1 MKRISTIRKDKYFLT
16 LLCVLVAI
24 LLPNEVWSI
33 SKATVTLYSE
43 PSVGGVVHVD
53 KTDGVAPSATETNS
67 PLTQEA
73 GFWDTGVM
81 FNFYLS
87 NNPTAGYVFKGYA
100 ESQNVNIGTV
110 NSPYSLKG
118 TTTGA
123 SKTLYAIFAT
133 LQASATSLSE
143 TQVGQSSECKVT
155 IKHAHAGIVSLSLDN
170 TAEFSLSKTS
180 FSSTAAGIEEVI
192 VRFTPKCASAGLET
206 RTATLTITSNNGL
219 SNVNISLSG
228 KASLIQGQSLSWV
241 EPINTNILKGTT
253 AKIKA
258 TATSGLVVS
267 YSSNKPGVL
276 TVDAN
281 GNITAIGEGDAIITA
296 SQAGD
301 CTYAA
306 ATSITK
312 TFTISD
318 KKTPT
323 FWLEN
328 NPDLTEKNLMVD
340 GTTTISITNIDA
352 AGFKADYDA
361 NLLGFSLVDGVATIT
376 AKNAGTATL
385 TLTQTETNAVFATSR
400 VFTFHISR
408 YTGTLAL
415 TNNLGTAYKVDD
427 AVNIVDCYTA
437 SNSEVEVQVASSN
450 TDVIAVVDGKLKA
463 VGAGT
468 ATVTFSQAET
478 YKWTALSVSQTI
490 TVTKYD
496 LSASISQATATWD
509 ETINNPFAITYNLND
524 FFVQSLD
531 PSIATYAN
539 GAIQTYAETGTARF
553 LISRPEDYKY
563 NQLAETLSINV
574 AAEQKSCYVLE
585 QFDEVNINYYDGA
598 KQYNLSGIGERLSV
612 LVHKQN
618 YGTQDFTIQGYDANG
633 NATTLINLG
642 NDDIP
647 TSYGSPFTCSVPENI
662 VRIEVTSGG
671 TLDKYF
677 RELRITRK
685 NFLTPNT
692 DAIIMSSSKGQ
703 NATATFDVAYGSCG
717 CTVKVVS
724 NNPKITVSPTS
735 FYAEGNGTQ
744 TITITGDASEEGTE
758 TATITLYDQS
768 KKTTVTF
775 TNTTVGKLTTHIE
788 YTGQASYD
796 QSAGEQS
803 NPFRVIDA
811 NGVEVIGAKITMVSD
826 KIAVLS
832 VSEDGVSSFTPSC
845 GGNVTLTATYDGDE
859 AHQPSTLSQSIF
871 VEKCAHHIE
880 WQQSLMGFTAT
891 PEGVINET
899 VLLTARAVNDNGTA
913 TNIPITYT
921 IADPTIATLIDN
933 GNGTY
938 SVHVTAVGETTITA
952 TTAEDDTYAIESVTH
967 SIRVRKEGEACHS
980 FAIEHAN
987 QLSMFMG
994 GTTDELV
1001 ISGLPDQ
1008 LTFDAKRGG
1017 GAIGNGITIQYNDGS
1032 SWQDLQTI
1040 DLTGSW
1046 ASYGPY
1052 PVPEAA
1058 QRLRFI
1064 GSGTLSRYVR
1074 NIYVT
1079 QKTYLHTD
1087 IASISISDKVHKSF
1101 SQSFSV
1107 AYSDIPVIQYSIEC
1121 TNPNITLALTTD
1133 RPVSNNCGEYGT
1145 YTFTLS
1151 GSSNF
1156 PGDYSGTIHLH
1167 TSAGDA
1173 RDIPFTIKITLNG
1186 TFYFNKEAGDWDT
1199 TNKWKYGYSYDHGLL
1214 PDGATEAVIS
1224 KPVTLNSHAEVY
1236 ALRIEEEGMITIGEN
1251 GGLTVYEG
1259 GITIKN
1265 ASSIHL
1271 ISNHNGAGYLRV
1283 SPNSTM
1289 SSAPEVTTHYT
1300 TRSTLSTGAN
1310 KDATWQY
1317 VGAPGDNCNITTDGS
1332 QWLYLWDEQN
1342 GWVQKSGTLTLTPFA
1357 GYAIT
1362 QYGQPTYEWTSTM
1375 ILANHDVVLTKTA
1388 DGMDGANV
1396 FVNSYTAPIDVKC
1409 FTPEDFKGDMDKTF
1423 YLFNAGSWNQWN
1435 AGESNGSNLGKN
1447 GDDTPGH
1454 YCAIPALAASYMDPA
1469 YDITTIPPMQGV
1481 YVKTNADEARIHLN
1495 YEKHVWKATDSNL
1508 NRPMRK
1514 ATLNEDTAQPSFAR
1528 VRIQANSTNSGAD
1541 RLYVIQDSLFSK
1553 AYDNGY
1559 DAPKEI
1565 ADGLMNLYVSEP
1577 FELLEVACSDHIDS
1591 TTIGFTAGEDSN
1603 YTLRFTSIVDEETLY
1618 LSDNENGLCVQIEE
1632 GMEYTFTALPYSNN
1646 VQRFVL
1652 LRTPTANTP
1661 QGPTTDYENQSEHS
1675 FKPEGRLVMK
1685 DGQVYIVAGGL
1696 WYTMLGQSVQQK

>member
-1 MKRISTIRKDKYFLT
+1 MKRKSTIRKDKYFLT
-16 LLCVLVAI
+16 LLCVLVAVFM
-24 LLPNEVWSI
+24 PNNAHALRYAGV
-33 SKATVTLYSE
+33 KVYSE
-43 PSVGGVVHVD
+43 PSSGGFVWVT
-53 KTDGVAPSATETNS
+53 KTENNLPSTWEKTYDSTDDSNASISNYT
-67 PLTQEA
+67 
-73 GFWDTGVM
+73 
-81 FNFYLS
+81 FYFYRYCS
-87 NNPTAGYVFKGYA
+87 VNPGYVFKGWA
-100 ESQNVNIGTV
+100 TSSTA
-110 NSPYSLKG
+110 NSSTDTEAKVG
-118 TTTGA
+118 VATTSANNTSG
-123 SKTLYAIFAT
+123 KRKVDTYYAIFAR
-133 LQASATSLSE
+133 LAVDNNNATS
-143 TQVGQSSECKVT
+143 QSYDFGEVKRSVESRPT
-155 IKHAHAGIVSLSLDN
+155 HTFAINHAHAGKVTASLSN
-170 TAEFSLSKTS
+170 TTHFSIDKTS
-180 FSSTAAGIEEVI
+180 VVANSTTEGTAYI
-192 VRFTPKCASAGLET
+192 VVTYNPPCDDDGEHST
-206 RTATLTITSNNGL
+206 VLTITNDNGL
-219 SNVNISLSG
+219 DNIKVTITAKSVKES
-228 KASLIQGQSLSWV
+228 QSLSWV

-281 GNITAIGEGDAIITA
+281 GNITAVGEGDAIITA

-312 TFTISD
+312 TFTVSD

-361 NLLGFSLVDGVATIT
+361 NLVGFSLVDGVATIT

-385 TLTQTETNAVFATSR
+385 TLTQTETNAVFAASSM
-400 VFTFHISR
+400 FTFHISK
-408 YTGTLAL
+408 YTDTLAL

-463 VGAGT
+463 VGTGT
-468 ATVTFSQAET
+468 ATVTFSQVET

-509 ETINNPFAITYNLND
+509 ETINNPFAISYDLND
-524 FFVQSLD
+524 YTVESLD
-531 PSIATYAN
+531 PSIATYAD

-717 CTVKVVS
+717 SNVKVVS

-735 FYAEGNGTQ
+735 FYAVGNGTQ

-811 NGVEVIGAKITMVSD
+811 NGVEVVGAKITMVSS

-845 GGNVTLTATYDGDE
+845 GGYVTLTANYAGDE
-859 AHQPSTLSQSIF
+859 AHQPSTLSQPIF
-871 VEKCAHHIE
+871 VEKCTQLIE

-933 GNGTY
+933 GDGTY
-938 SVHVTAVGETTITA
+938 SVQVTAVGETTITA
-952 TTAEDDTYAIESVTH
+952 TTAEDDTYATESVTH

-1008 LTFDAKRGG
+1008 LTFEAKRGSWAVG
-1017 GAIGNGITIQYNDGS
+1017 DEITIQYSSDGS
-1032 SWQDLQTI
+1032 NWQDIQTI
-1040 DLTGSW
+1040 NIDGSW
-1046 ASYGPY
+1046 TPRGPY
-1052 PVPEAA
+1052 PVPEEAK
-1058 QRLRFI
+1058 RLRFK

-1079 QKTYLHTD
+1079 QKTYLRTD
-1087 IASISISDKVHKSF
+1087 IARISISDKVHKSF

-1133 RPVSNNCGEYGT
+1133 RPVNNNCGEYGT

-1156 PGDYSGTIHLH
+1156 PGSYSGTIHLH

-1173 RDIPFTIKITLNG
+1173 IEIYHSPSKSPSTAR
-1186 TFYFNKEAGDWDT
+1186 
-1199 TNKWKYGYSYDHGLL
+1199 S
-1214 PDGATEAVIS
+1214 IS
-1224 KPVTLNSHAEVY
+1224 TKKLVT
-1236 ALRIEEEGMITIGEN
+1236 
-1251 GGLTVYEG
+1251 
-1259 GITIKN
+1259 GI
-1265 ASSIHL
+1265 
-1271 ISNHNGAGYLRV
+1271 
-1283 SPNSTM
+1283 
-1289 SSAPEVTTHYT
+1289 
-1300 TRSTLSTGAN
+1300 
-1310 KDATWQY
+1310 
-1317 VGAPGDNCNITTDGS
+1317 
-1332 QWLYLWDEQN
+1332 
-1342 GWVQKSGTLTLTPFA
+1342 
-1357 GYAIT
+1357 
-1362 QYGQPTYEWTSTM
+1362 QPTNGNTVIATTM
-1375 ILANHDVVLTKTA
+1375 VSCLMVPQRQ
-1388 DGMDGANV
+1388 
-1396 FVNSYTAPIDVKC
+1396 S
-1409 FTPEDFKGDMDKTF
+1409 
-1423 YLFNAGSWNQWN
+1423 S
-1435 AGESNGSNLGKN
+1435 
-1447 GDDTPGH
+1447 
-1454 YCAIPALAASYMDPA
+1454 
-1469 YDITTIPPMQGV
+1469 
-1481 YVKTNADEARIHLN
+1481 
-1495 YEKHVWKATDSNL
+1495 
-1508 NRPMRK
+1508 
-1514 ATLNEDTAQPSFAR
+1514 PS
-1528 VRIQANSTNSGAD
+1528 
-1541 RLYVIQDSLFSK
+1541 L
-1553 AYDNGY
+1553 
-1559 DAPKEI
+1559 
-1565 ADGLMNLYVSEP
+1565 
-1577 FELLEVACSDHIDS
+1577 
-1591 TTIGFTAGEDSN
+1591 
-1603 YTLRFTSIVDEETLY
+1603 
-1618 LSDNENGLCVQIEE
+1618 
-1632 GMEYTFTALPYSNN
+1632 
-1646 VQRFVL
+1646 
-1652 LRTPTANTP
+1652 
-1661 QGPTTDYENQSEHS
+1661 
-1675 FKPEGRLVMK
+1675 
-1685 DGQVYIVAGGL
+1685 
-1696 WYTMLGQSVQQK
+1696 

>member
-1 MKRISTIRKDKYFLT
+1 MKRNFLLFSTFIFVCLLSPLPTVAECTFVSGGSATPTISGGEIYVSPAFNNNARISKIEFKYKKEPRYLGVSAIKLEYLWDRKWISYGDE
-16 LLCVLVAI
+16 I
-24 LLPNEVWSI
+24 SI
-33 SKATVTLYSE
+33 SNSEQSKSISISISENISKTTQLRLVTVGSTSGSYKYYISNFTVYVQSSFEASPKILDFGSVPTGSKVDTTVTLTYS
-43 PSVGGVVHVD
+43 
-53 KTDGVAPSATETNS
+53 
-67 PLTQEA
+67 
-73 GFWDTGVM
+73 
-81 FNFYLS
+81 
-87 NNPTAGYVFKGYA
+87 
-100 ESQNVNIGTV
+100 NIGSSLTTEGI
-110 NSPYSLKG
+110 STPYSISIPSFDDCPAGGSGTITATITYAPTLSSTNDEQEITISTSNGLSEKIALIGIASEIVDPMHTWNGNAIYYVGDPAIDLSTIWKSNSEG
-118 TTTGA
+118 TTHYSIKSFTADNDGEIGA
-123 SKTLYAIFAT
+123 TAPAISGTTLT
-133 LQASATSLSE
+133 LGQA
-143 TQVGQSSECKVT
+143 G
-155 IKHAHAGIVSLSLDN
+155 
-170 TAEFSLSKTS
+170 
-180 FSSTAAGIEEVI
+180 
-192 VRFTPKCASAGLET
+192 
-206 RTATLTITSNNGL
+206 TLTIRMM
-219 SNVNISLSG
+219 
-228 KASLIQGQSLSWV
+228 Q
-241 EPINTNILKGTT
+241 E
-253 AKIKA
+253 
-258 TATSGLVVS
+258 
-267 YSSNKPGVL
+267 
-276 TVDAN
+276 
-281 GNITAIGEGDAIITA
+281 
-296 SQAGD
+296 
-301 CTYAA
+301 
-306 ATSITK
+306 
-312 TFTISD
+312 
-318 KKTPT
+318 
-323 FWLEN
+323 
-328 NPDLTEKNLMVD
+328 
-340 GTTTISITNIDA
+340 
-352 AGFKADYDA
+352 
-361 NLLGFSLVDGVATIT
+361 
-376 AKNAGTATL
+376 
-385 TLTQTETNAVFATSR
+385 
-400 VFTFHISR
+400 
-408 YTGTLAL
+408 
-415 TNNLGTAYKVDD
+415 
-427 AVNIVDCYTA
+427 
-437 SNSEVEVQVASSN
+437 ASSGYN
-450 TDVIAVVDGKLKA
+450 AKTSD
-463 VGAGT
+463 
-468 ATVTFSQAET
+468 
-478 YKWTALSVSQTI
+478 QTI
-490 TVTKYD
+490 TITKYD
-496 LSASISQATATWD
+496 LSATISQTSDTWD
-509 ETINNPFAITYNLND
+509 ATITNPFSVTYSLAD
-524 FFVQSLD
+524 YVVQSLD
-531 PSIATYAN
+531 PTIATYAD

-574 AAEQKSCYVLE
+574 AKRVENCTYELLGIVEVKRSSYDYVLPYACNKISV
-585 QFDEVNINYYDGA
+585 QFSKQSGGVGGDITLKGYASDGTWV
-598 KQYNLSGIGERLSV
+598 QDICSLSRSNLSSSAYLYDIDTRIRKIQFYADGTGDTYA
-612 LVHKQN
+612 QN
-618 YGTQDFTIQGYDANG
+618 FI
-633 NATTLINLG
+633 AT
-642 NDDIP
+642 
-647 TSYGSPFTCSVPENI
+647 
-662 VRIEVTSGG
+662 RA
-671 TLDKYF
+671 
-677 RELRITRK
+677 
-685 NFLTPNT
+685 NFLTPST
-692 DAIIMSSSKGQ
+692 DAISMSSSKGQ

-717 CTVKVVS
+717 STVKVVS
-724 NNPKITVSPTS
+724 DNPKITVSPTS
-735 FYAEGNGTQ
+735 FYAEGNGIQ

-775 TNTTVGKLTTHIE
+775 TNTTVGKLATHIE

-811 NGVEVIGAKITMVSD
+811 NGVEVVGAKITMVSS

-891 PEGVINET
+891 PEGVINKT

-913 TNIPITYT
+913 TNVPITYT

-952 TTAEDDTYAIESVTH
+952 TTAEDDTYATESVTH
-967 SIRVRKEGEACHS
+967 SIRVRREGEACHS
-980 FAIEHAN
+980 YAIEHAGE
-987 QLSMFMG
+987 LSMFMG
-994 GTTDELV
+994 GTTDEL
-1001 ISGLPDQ
+1001 IINGLPDQ
-1008 LTFDAKRGG
+1008 LTFEAKRGSWAVG
-1017 GAIGNGITIQYNDGS
+1017 DEITIQYSSDGS
-1032 SWQDLQTI
+1032 NWQDIQTI
-1040 DLTGSW
+1040 NIDGSW
-1046 ASYGPY
+1046 TLRGPY
-1052 PVPEAA
+1052 PVPEEAK
-1058 QRLRFI
+1058 RLRFK

-1079 QKTYLHTD
+1079 QKTYLRKD
-1087 IASISISDKVHKSF
+1087 ITSISISDKVHKSF

-1133 RPVSNNCGEYGT
+1133 RPVNNNCGEYGT

-1156 PGDYSGTIHLH
+1156 PGSYSGTIHLH

-1173 RDIPFTIKITLNG
+1173 IDIPFTIEITLNG

-1199 TNKWKYGYSYDHGLL
+1199 TNKWQYGYSYDHGLL
-1214 PDGATEAVIS
+1214 PDGAAKAVIS

-1236 ALRIEEEGMITIGEN
+1236 ALLIEEEGMITIGEN

-1289 SSAPEVTTHYT
+1289 LSAPKVTTHYT

-1375 ILANHDVVLTKTA
+1375 ILDNHDVLLTKTEG
-1388 DGMDGANV
+1388 GMDGANV

-1409 FTPEDFKGDMDKTF
+1409 FTADDFKGDMDKTF

-1435 AGESNGSNLGKN
+1435 AGESDGSNLGKN
-1447 GDDTPGH
+1447 GDNTPGH

-1481 YVKTNADEARIHLN
+1481 YVKTHADGAVIHLN

-1591 TTIGFTAGEDSN
+1591 TTIGFTAGEDSY

-1618 LSDNENGLCVQIEE
+1618 LSDNENGLCIQIEE

>member
-1 MKRISTIRKDKYFLT
+1 MKRYFLLFPSILYMLLIFPQLTWGECYVLEGKSCT
-16 LLCVLVAI
+16 LSYVNANGNTNGTYSTVFS
-24 LLPNEVWSI
+24 LPYAGESI
-33 SKATVTLYSE
+33 SFSYALSGSASYWHKLSVEWSKDNNTWNTFNNWTSDEIKDAQTRTQNLALSEEARYIRFKRTAYAKKFGIWYTGEKAFNVSSINVVMADSFVSDKSSLE
-43 PSVGGVVHVD
+43 FPSTPINTNSSAQEVVVHFQ
-53 KTDGVAPSATETNS
+53 N
-67 PLTQEA
+67 A
-73 GFWDTGVM
+73 G
-81 FNFYLS
+81 
-87 NNPTAGYVFKGYA
+87 
-100 ESQNVNIGTV
+100 
-110 NSPYSLKG
+110 
-118 TTTGA
+118 
-123 SKTLYAIFAT
+123 
-133 LQASATSLSE
+133 SE
-143 TQVGQSSECKVT
+143 MSVSS
-155 IKHAHAGIVSLSLDN
+155 N
-170 TAEFSLSKTS
+170 TAEFAASIAEGSSMDCRGAKT
-180 FSSTAAGIEEVI
+180 
-192 VRFTPKCASAGLET
+192 L
-206 RTATLTITSNNGL
+206 
-219 SNVNISLSG
+219 
-228 KASLIQGQSLSWV
+228 Q
-241 EPINTNILKGTT
+241 
-253 AKIKA
+253 
-258 TATSGLVVS
+258 VVF
-267 YSSNKPGVL
+267 KP
-276 TVDAN
+276 
-281 GNITAIGEGDAIITA
+281 
-296 SQAGD
+296 
-301 CTYAA
+301 
-306 ATSITK
+306 
-312 TFTISD
+312 
-318 KKTPT
+318 
-323 FWLEN
+323 
-328 NPDLTEKNLMVD
+328 
-340 GTTTISITNIDA
+340 TTIGN
-352 AGFKADYDA
+352 KE
-361 NLLGFSLVDGVATIT
+361 ATIT
-376 AKNAGTATL
+376 VTSNAGHT
-385 TLTQTETNAVFATSR
+385 
-400 VFTFHISR
+400 
-408 YTGTLAL
+408 
-415 TNNLGTAYKVDD
+415 
-427 AVNIVDCYTA
+427 
-437 SNSEVEVQVASSN
+437 
-450 TDVIAVVDGKLKA
+450 
-463 VGAGT
+463 
-468 ATVTFSQAET
+468 
-478 YKWTALSVSQTI
+478 QTI
-490 TVTKYD
+490 TVRGSASNTVEPEHTFAGNSSYHVDETLNLAEVWTSTSTAERSYSIVKFNPSNADDGGTTPTIAADNTLLLTQAGTLTIQMAQAATEGFHPLETQQTITITKYD

-509 ETINNPFAITYNLND
+509 ETINNPFAISYDLND
-524 FFVQSLD
+524 YTVESLA
-531 PSIATYAN
+531 PSIATYAD

-553 LISRPEDYKY
+553 HISRPEDYKY

-574 AAEQKSCYVLE
+574 AKRVENCTYEQLGIVEVKRSSYDYVLPYACNQISI
-585 QFDEVNINYYDGA
+585 QFSIQSAGVGGNITLKGYASDGTWV
-598 KQYNLSGIGERLSV
+598 QDICSLSRSNLSSSAYLYDIDTRIRKIQFYADGTGDTYA
-612 LVHKQN
+612 QN
-618 YGTQDFTIQGYDANG
+618 FI
-633 NATTLINLG
+633 AT
-642 NDDIP
+642 
-647 TSYGSPFTCSVPENI
+647 
-662 VRIEVTSGG
+662 RA
-671 TLDKYF
+671 
-677 RELRITRK
+677 
-685 NFLTPNT
+685 NFLTPST
-692 DAIIMSSSKGQ
+692 DAISMSSSKGQ

-717 CTVKVVS
+717 STVKVVS

-735 FYAEGNGTQ
+735 FYAEGNGIQ

-775 TNTTVGKLTTHIE
+775 TNTTVGKLATHIE

-811 NGVEVIGAKITMVSD
+811 NGVEVVGAKITMVSS

-845 GGNVTLTATYDGDE
+845 GGYVTLTANYAGDE

-891 PEGVINET
+891 PEGVINDT

-1017 GAIGNGITIQYNDGS
+1017 GAIGNGITIQYYDGS

-1052 PVPEAA
+1052 TVPEEAK
-1058 QRLRFI
+1058 RLRFK
-1064 GSGTLSRYVR
+1064 GSGSLSRYVR

-1079 QKTYLHTD
+1079 QKTYLRTD
-1087 IASISISDKVHKSF
+1087 IKSIIISDKVHKSF

-1133 RPVSNNCGEYGT
+1133 RPVNNNCGEYGT

-1156 PGDYSGTIHLH
+1156 PGSYSGTIHLH

-1173 RDIPFTIKITLNG
+1173 IDIPFTIKITLNG

-1199 TNKWKYGYSYDHGLL
+1199 TNKWEYGYSYDHGLL

-1251 GGLTVYEG
+1251 GGLTVYES

-1409 FTPEDFKGDMDKTF
+1409 FTAEDFEGDMDKTF

-1481 YVKTNADEARIHLN
+1481 YVKTNADGARIHLN